1 MFDWKPNITRKLV
14 KILLNIYLSLI
25 KRGRAVASAS
35 FATVFLFCK
44 KCFYANKL
52 KEVDFALRGKCIT
65 DIRHK

>member
-1 MFDWKPNITRKLV
+1 MFDWKPNITRQLV

-35 FATVFLFCK
+35 FATAFYFVK
-44 KCFYANKL
+44 SAFYANRL

-65 DIRHK
+65 DIRHR